1 MLTFCQVAFYLSVF
15 PYFQSYLLVVRGLDN
30 QSAVYITQ
38 IFSFTSTVSSLL
50 ISIVIKFTHRYKWF
64 VVAGSCLYMLGMGLM
79 MYYRTETA
87 SLSAIIGSQ
96 IAIGFGGG
104 MLNVP
109 AQVGV
114 QASASHQDLG
124 SATAIFLTVISIGT
138 AVGSA
143 ISGAVW
149 GQNIPT
155 KLTAYLPEAAKE
167 NATLIFSN
175 IDNALIYEMGSPERI
190 AINRAYQETMTTLL
204 TIAVCI
210 CAPVILCSLL
220 MTDYHLDEMDQNTK
234 GRVIG
239 GDIGDDRKKDDVT
252 VGNNYNPMNWFKRR
266 PTATT
271 TVE

>member
-1 MLTFCQVAFYLSVF
+1 MLTRCVVAFYLSVF

-30 QSAVYITQ
+30 LSAVYITQ
-38 IFSFTSTVSSLL
+38 IFSFSSTVSSLL

-64 VVAGSCLYMLGMGLM
+64 VVGGSCLYMLGMGLM
-79 MYYRTETA
+79 MHYRTETA

-96 IAIGFGGG
+96 VAIGFGGG

-124 SATAIFLTVISIGT
+124 SATAIFLTIVSIGI

-143 ISGAVW
+143 ISGAIW
-149 GQNIPT
+149 SQNIPA
-155 KLTAYLPEAAKE
+155 KLMEYLPQEAKQ
-167 NATLIFSN
+167 NATLIYGD

-190 AINRAYQETMTTLL
+190 AVNRAYQETMTTLL
-204 TIAVCI
+204 TIAVCV
-210 CAPVILCSLL
+210 CAPVVLCSLL
-220 MTDYHLDEMDQNTK
+220 MSNYHLDEMDQNTK

-239 GDIGDDRKKDDVT
+239 GDIGDDKQKEDRVE
-252 VGNNYNPMNWFKRR
+252 GNSSYNPMNWFRR
-266 PTATT
+266 NRA
-271 TVE
+271 